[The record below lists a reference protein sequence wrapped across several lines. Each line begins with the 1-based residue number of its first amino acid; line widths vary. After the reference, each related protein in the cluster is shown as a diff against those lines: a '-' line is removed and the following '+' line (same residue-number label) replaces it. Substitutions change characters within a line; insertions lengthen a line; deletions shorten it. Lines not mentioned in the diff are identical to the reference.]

1 MSQQIQNPGQSTWTI
16 TSLLGRLTNW
26 GAEEKTDATDVS
38 GSLQAPDNSSPLPI
52 ARVNEQIPA
61 LVQSFASASELERR
75 AKLSFLAQIADN
87 TSRVLWWGAS
97 LPGRTTS
104 ALINKVTDR
113 AVNMVVQ
120 QAAKKGVSILGT
132 PAPDTPLR
140 KVRDCLL
147 ELHQKVLK
155 KIDID
160 DQLREKTITALGEFL
175 PNHKKCLQDCYSPG
189 AWLPE
194 VLNRD
199 QHQKLTALSNAL
211 KYKENLA
218 NEEDFLRP
226 LFKFVDDCCNLQ
238 YESHKAKLAEQ
249 FVGKMTTVLPSTATT
264 TTSIKPVKN
273 ENRVKASPQKP
284 VIENPLPLIVK
295 EFEELKSLGFRI
307 GLALLIL
314 PEECTVQK
322 PEEEGEKK
330 TEEESRVLAALI
342 QKSNTTLDPLKGP
355 NEIFQN
361 LIYIEIDNSNLNY
374 LQKKWKKFTCWL
386 LAPTVLFIVDH
397 VLDQTK
403 DIALHSI
410 GLSPEDR
417 LDMVVKMCIEPG
429 LGFIGWLQS
438 QYRTI
443 SNTENL
449 GTTVEGAIGNAIDQI
464 KIKDRHGK
472 DLTSKDLI
480 NQLISSLID
489 KYIPALNWSKTATA
503 HFEQRAQESKSPF
516 LSLWF
521 ISWSYLTWAANILTT
536 PGRWCMN
543 KIFRKVI
550 KTAIVSEL
558 HSKLTDKD
566 GASWDFGKLALNSIY
581 KTLYEKLQKVNR
593 SDREAEAE
601 NTRKTLALEQRGFVE
616 KNVQDSIKKL
626 VSNFLELLDIQG
638 SNIHNLHAKL
648 SPANFFEQ
656 GKKGV
661 MGFAYAPG
669 IQKATEEII
678 HGLQV
683 FLEDRTFAAGLL
695 EVMQDIHQQCL
706 RFNMGDTDTSLARLE
721 RDFSVELKDAVKHG
735 IQGVIEERLDP
746 SKRIQAEADLFI
758 DGLKH
763 DTAEFR
769 DHFSKVKNFTLLSLK
784 KLVQLQD
791 RYLVDSIRRRR
802 ETANNETNASTRT
815 HIKAASDQFQTLSK
829 PICTKIDDLVRLAET
844 RKKVEE
850 MAEDLGQ
857 LIAPLEAAIK
867 TEPLPSATSHYT
879 QLQLTLQRIKT
890 KTYPERVQT
899 LISTLQSHFDIW
911 RTETLKRDNQALLNG
926 TIVTLKA
933 SVESA
938 LVQNEQESN
947 GLTLAIEKKVEKTRL
962 LVENLHE
969 WAHQLSYFV
978 CVSERQE
985 IDTFEQIA
993 SFLGNKALSPLILGK
1008 LDDFFIFLGTNHNIK
1023 GLLSF
1028 VIKAYLELPR
1038 KSPKEFKK
1046 TLDQVKLKAQLPPVV
1061 PKTLL
1066 FK

>member
-1 MSQQIQNPGQSTWTI
+1 M
-16 TSLLGRLTNW
+16 NW
-26 GAEEKTDATDVS
+26 GTEKKTDTTNVPSDTSAEVDTTPIPRLSTCGAFIPDTSSSRPTRVETP
-38 GSLQAPDNSSPLPI
+38 LQSS
-52 ARVNEQIPA
+52 AE
-61 LVQSFASASELERR
+61 ASELEKQ
-75 AKLSFLAQIADN
+75 AKLSYSAQVVDKA
-87 TSRVLWWGAS
+87 SQFFWWSAS
-97 LPGRTTS
+97 LPGRATS
-104 ALINKVTDR
+104 SLMNKCKES
-113 AVNMVVQ
+113 AVNMVVK

-140 KVRDCLL
+140 RLKDCLF
-147 ELHQKVLK
+147 ELRESVSK

-160 DQLREKTITALGEFL
+160 DHLRQKTMLALGVFL
-175 PNHKKCLQDCYSPG
+175 ADHKVCLADCYSPN
-189 AWLPE
+189 AWVYSEGITREQENKFKIL
-194 VLNRD
+194 L
-199 QHQKLTALSNAL
+199 KALDER
-211 KYKENLA
+211 KNLA
-218 NEEDFLRP
+218 NEENFLQPLCDFIDR
-226 LFKFVDDCCNLQ
+226 CCSFQ
-238 YESHKAKLAEQ
+238 HESHKTKLAEQ
-249 FVGKMTTVLPSTATT
+249 FVGKMTNVIPSTTNTT
-264 TTSIKPVKN
+264 TTSVKSVKN
-273 ENRVKASPQKP
+273 ENLSKAHLSPPKP
-284 VIENPLPLIVK
+284 VLENPLPLIVK

-314 PEECTVQK
+314 PEECTVKK
-322 PEEEGEKK
+322 PEEENGKK
-330 TEEESRVLAALI
+330 TEKESRGLADLI

-355 NEIFQN
+355 DEIFQN

-386 LAPTVLFIVDH
+386 LAPAVLFMVDH
-397 VLDQTK
+397 VLDQTR

-410 GLSPEDR
+410 GLSPEER
-417 LDMVVKMCIEPG
+417 LDMVVKMFIEPG

-443 SNTENL
+443 SKTENL
-449 GTTVEGAIGNAIDQI
+449 GTTVEGAIGTAIDQI
-464 KIKDRHGK
+464 KIKDYYGK

-480 NQLISSLID
+480 SRLISSLID
-489 KYIPALNWSKTATA
+489 KYAPALDWSRTATA
-503 HFEQRAQESKSPF
+503 HFEQRAQGSKSPI

-521 ISWSYLTWAANILTT
+521 ISWSYLTWAVNILSA

-543 KIFRKVI
+543 KFIRKVL
-550 KTAIVSEL
+550 KTAVVSQI

-581 KTLYEKLQKVNR
+581 KTLFHKLQKVNR
-593 SDREAEAE
+593 SNGETETED
-601 NTRKTLALEQRGFVE
+601 TRKSLALEQRGFVE

-683 FLEDRTFAAGLL
+683 FLEDRTFSAGLL

-735 IQGVIEERLDP
+735 IQVVIEERLDP
-746 SKRIQAEADLFI
+746 SKLIQAEADLFI

-763 DTAEFR
+763 DIAAFR
-769 DHFSKVKNFTLLSLK
+769 DHFSEIESFTPLSLK

-791 RYLVDSIRRRR
+791 RYLIDSIRRRR
-802 ETANNETNASTRT
+802 ETANSETNASTRT
-815 HIKAASDQFQTLSK
+815 HVKTISDQFQALSK
-829 PICTKIDDLVRLAET
+829 PICSKIDDLVRLAET
-844 RKKVEE
+844 RKKVKET
-850 MAEDLGQ
+850 AEDLNQ
-857 LIAPLEAAIK
+857 LIAPLEAAI
-867 TEPLPSATSHYT
+867 TTDPLPNTTSATSHYT

-890 KTYPERVQT
+890 KTYPEPAQT
-899 LISTLQSHFDIW
+899 HISRLQGHFDVW
-911 RTETLKRDNQALLNG
+911 RTETLKKDNQAILNG
-926 TIVTLKA
+926 TIETLRD
-933 SVESA
+933 SVINA
-938 LVQNEQESN
+938 LELNKQETTR
-947 GLTLAIEKKVEKTRL
+947 LTGAIMKKVQKTQL
-962 LVENLHE
+962 LVENLIE
-969 WAHQLSYFV
+969 WSHQLSYFV
-978 CVSERQE
+978 CVSERHE
-985 IDTFEQIA
+985 IDAFEHLA
-993 SFLGNKALSPLILGK
+993 SFLGNKGISPLILGK

-1028 VIKAYLELPR
+1028 VVKAYLELPR

-1046 TLDQVKLKAQLPPVV
+1046 ILDNVKLRIQPLPVV
-1061 PKTLL
+1061 PKTRL